1 MSKDIHPALPEVEI
15 DPENPSL
22 SPAPS
27 AEERFF
33 IHRVYSLFQ
42 NYFRPRR
49 KKAFMQLFPEVAQG
63 AKVLDVGGT
72 AGWWTQD
79 FPQKVNV
86 SIVNIDDDL
95 KQEVIRHGFSFYQA
109 DGRALPFE
117 DKEFDLIFSN
127 SVIEHVGD
135 FSDQARFAG
144 ETMRCSRKL
153 YLQTPNKWFPVE
165 PHLMTVFVQW
175 LPFKIARRMLRYCSL
190 WGWIARPSQQQID
203 EFLLSTRLLTR
214 SEMKQL
220 FPNAEIKEEKFLG
233 MTKSFIVICK

>member
-1 MSKDIHPALPEVEI
+1 MSKDVQPILPEAEI
-15 DPENPSL
+15 DLEYINPPEAQP
-22 SPAPS
+22 

-33 IHRVYSLFQ
+33 IHRVYSVFQ

-49 KKAFMQLFPEVAQG
+49 KKAFMQLFPEVEQG

-79 FPQKVNV
+79 FSENVNV

-95 KQEVIRHGFSFYQA
+95 KQEVIRHGFRFYKA

-117 DKEFDLIFSN
+117 DKEFELTFSN

-135 FSDQARFAG
+135 FADQARFAK
-144 ETMRCSRKL
+144 EAMRCSHKL

-165 PHLMTVFVQW
+165 PHLMTIFIQW
-175 LPFKIARRMLRYCSL
+175 LPYKLARRMLRYGSL

-220 FPNAEIKEEKFLG
+220 FPNAEIREEKFLG